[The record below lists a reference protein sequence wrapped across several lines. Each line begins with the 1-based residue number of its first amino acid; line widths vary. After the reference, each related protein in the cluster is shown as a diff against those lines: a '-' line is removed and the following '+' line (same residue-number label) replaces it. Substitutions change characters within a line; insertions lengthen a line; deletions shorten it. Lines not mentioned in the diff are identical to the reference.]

1 MTKCEDCGRPLRRPT
16 PDGLGPVCRRK
27 KHPPAAEP
35 DRAAAAALHRPLDH
49 AALAAAGQL
58 AIPVQPTLADCE
70 PTWRPARRRRR
81 IVTVPGP
88 DTWPTPKENP

>member
-27 KHPPAAEP
+27 KHPADTEPGRATAAAVHRPP
-35 DRAAAAALHRPLDH
+35 DRAA
-49 AALAAAGQL
+49 LAATGQL
-58 AIPVQPTLADCE
+58 AIPVQPTLDDCE

-81 IVTVPGP
+81 ITDVPGP
-88 DTWPTPKENP
+88 DTWEDR